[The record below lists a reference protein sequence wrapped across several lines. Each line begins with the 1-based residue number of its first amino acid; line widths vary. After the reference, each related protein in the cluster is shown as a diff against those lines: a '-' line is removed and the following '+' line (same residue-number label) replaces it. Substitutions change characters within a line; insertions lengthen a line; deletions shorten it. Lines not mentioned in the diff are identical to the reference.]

1 MIADILAF
9 QNAMMPQ
16 DSRPSAP
23 LRVTGKTSIIEICP
37 QMPVPRYEQILGF
50 SILTIIA
57 YNKFRI
63 AQPCFSFS
71 DSALYFIKEI
81 S

>member
-1 MIADILAF
+1 MQSLNQNMIEDILAF

-37 QMPVPRYEQILGF
+37 
-50 SILTIIA
+50 
-57 YNKFRI
+57 
-63 AQPCFSFS
+63 
-71 DSALYFIKEI
+71 
-81 S
+81 